1 MSGIRTPAHGESGEG
16 PAEGRECVESAPQR
30 QRVALAAA
38 LTRRERWETALQKVT
53 ELGVSEVLPFVAS
66 RCVVRLDARRSKT
79 RVERWRRIAMEVAA
93 TSQRS
98 EPPRVHEPVK
108 LRELAADVRRFDV
121 VLVAWEEAGP
131 EAPGIGEAL
140 RAAGA
145 GPTANVLLIVG
156 PEDGLTSQEVG
167 VLQGAGAVVV
177 TLGDRVLRT
186 ETAAIAAV
194 TLAIYEMGGLGGR
207 AR

>member
-1 MSGIRTPAHGESGEG
+1 VSGRRTPGHAASGEE
-16 PAEGRECVESAPQR
+16 PAEGRECVEAAPQR
-30 QRVALAAA
+30 PRVALAAA

-66 RCVVRLDARRSKT
+66 RCVVRLDPRRSKT
-79 RVERWRRIAMEVAA
+79 RVERWRRIAQEVAA
-93 TSQRS
+93 RSQRP
-98 EPPRVHEPVK
+98 EPPLVHEPVK
-108 LRELAADVRRFDV
+108 LRQLQSDSRRFDV